1 MNESN
6 VKIELTFDEH
16 ELLVDALINACDNVD
31 YAIPSLQ
38 ELNNLPEI
46 SQIKRRYRLLGQLKD
61 RMVNEFSLRFS

>member
-1 MNESN
+1 MNESK

-46 SQIKRRYRLLGQLKD
+46 SEIKRRYRLLGQLKD